1 MTHSAAP
8 IEVGHH
14 RRPARGLWVGALVFA
29 VALHA
34 AGFAFAFVTLR
45 HEETEDALGAS
56 AVEIGLEL
64 TAPHREDSDLPA
76 GPEAEASA
84 ASSSSVAQTAKVEE
98 TDLPKA
104 QPTETEDPDRVV
116 APEATKP
123 TKEETPTVK
132 ESQANTAADSVASEA
147 AAPPVMEAAREA
159 PASTAPVL
167 GTGES
172 AQLIRTT
179 WQKELMA
186 HLNRF
191 KRYPGGSRRNAQIVV
206 AFTLDRLGHVLAAN
220 VQQSSGDP
228 AFDQA
233 ALAMMRKADPVPQP
247 PPLVAD
253 DGLNFSI
260 PVIFRNKAK

>member
-1 MTHSAAP
+1 MISAARLKTAR
-8 IEVGHH
+8 H
-14 RRPARGLWVGALVFA
+14 RRPARSLWIGALVFA
-29 VALHA
+29 AVLHA
-34 AGFAFAFVTLR
+34 AGFAVAFVTLR

-56 AVEIGLEL
+56 ATAIGLEL

-84 ASSSSVAQTAKVEE
+84 ASSSSVAQTAKVED

-104 QPTETEDPDRVV
+104 QPTETADPDRVV

-123 TKEETPTVK
+123 TRDETPTIK

-159 PASTAPVL
+159 PTSSAPVL

-191 KRYPGGSRRNAQIVV
+191 KRYPGGSRRSAQIVV
-206 AFTLDRLGHVLAAN
+206 AFTLDRLGHVLSAT
-220 VQQSSGDP
+220 VQQSSGDV

-233 ALAMMRKADPVPQP
+233 ALSMMRKADPVPAP

-253 DGLNFSI
+253 DGLSFSI
-260 PVIFRNKAK
+260 PVIFRVKAK